1 MRKFKEI
8 FDKYTYSVVMSFIG
22 VAFFVASFVVPPL
35 GIVDPSVLTAVGELF
50 GFTAAVSGIHEYGVN
65 TRMKYRS
72 NNSNEQENK

>member
-8 FDKYTYSVVMSFIG
+8 FDKYTYCVVMSFIG
-22 VAFFVASFVVPPL
+22 VAFFAAGFIVPPL
-35 GIVDPSVLTAVGELF
+35 GTIDGSVLTAIGELF

-72 NNSNEQENK
+72 NNSDEQEN